1 MNPFLNYL
9 TTAWPHIMEL
19 LWEHIELTVIAVS
32 ISILI
37 GVPLGILIAKRRPLQ
52 APVLQT
58 ANIMQAIP
66 SMALLGFAIPFFG
79 IGRVPAVLVVII
91 YSLLPIIKNTYTGL
105 TQISPDTKEVA
116 VGIGLSPWQVLHKV
130 EFPLALPVI
139 MAGIRISAVTSVG
152 LMTIAAFIGAGGLG
166 DLVFAGIRT
175 VDNNMILAGAIP
187 ACLLALAVDYLLGL
201 VEELVT
207 PMATLI
213 TPEHTRAM
221 II

>member
-1 MNPFLNYL
+1 M
-9 TTAWPHIMEL
+9 
-19 LWEHIELTVIAVS
+19 
-32 ISILI
+32 
-37 GVPLGILIAKRRPLQ
+37 
-52 APVLQT
+52 
-58 ANIMQAIP
+58 
-66 SMALLGFAIPFFG
+66 
-79 IGRVPAVLVVII
+79 
-91 YSLLPIIKNTYTGL
+91 
-105 TQISPDTKEVA
+105 
-116 VGIGLSPWQVLHKV
+116 

-139 MAGIRISAVTSVG
+139 MAGIRISAVTAVG

-213 TPEHTRAM
+213 TPEHTRAV
-221 II
+221 IRKERRHGASHHRHGNHRLA